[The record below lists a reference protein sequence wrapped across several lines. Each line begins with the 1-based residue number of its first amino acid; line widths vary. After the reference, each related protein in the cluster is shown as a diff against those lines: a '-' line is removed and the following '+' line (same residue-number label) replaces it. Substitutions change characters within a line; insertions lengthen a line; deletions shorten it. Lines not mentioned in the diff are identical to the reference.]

1 MTTIKHC
8 FPRKQALIVPI
19 VMALVLGATWAS
31 AESNIVSQQRVVTEK
46 GWTGAFAQ
54 KSEKSFGMTFAD
66 DVVLHASAL
75 SQPVVGREHVQAVM
89 STASKLYEKLEFVDQ
104 ASNGRRTWLEWKA
117 VALGGKEFS
126 GVTVLT
132 RNDKGEIVEASIHH
146 RPRWAAMMFGDEL
159 HKRLPGV
166 ITSEYVAA
174 LDRR

>member
-8 FPRKQALIVPI
+8 SRRKQTIIFPI

-31 AESNIVSQQRVVTEK
+31 AESNIEYQQRVVTEK
-46 GWTGAFAQ
+46 GWTGAFAE

-75 SQPVVGREHVQAVM
+75 SKPVVGREHVQAVM
-89 STASKLYEKLEFVDQ
+89 STASKIYEKLEFVDQ
-104 ASNGRRTWLEWKA
+104 VTNGKRTWLEWKA

-132 RNDKGEIVEASIHH
+132 RNDKGEIVEVSIHH
-146 RPRWAAMMFGDEL
+146 RPRWAAMMFGEEL
-159 HKRLPGV
+159 HEKLPEV
-166 ITSEYVAA
+166 ITAEYISAS
-174 LDRR
+174 DRP